1 VNSIPNATII
11 SFAGVGMLGMLKRKV
26 AMMKLPMQ
34 TKDSNLLTT
43 RIIPRIESKIWNRNV
58 FMMCI

>member
-11 SFAGVGMLGMLKRKV
+11 SFADVGMLGVLKRYV

-34 TKDSNLLTT
+34 TKDSSLHVT
-43 RIIPRIESKIWNRNV
+43 RIILRNESKI
-58 FMMCI
+58 